1 MYALLDAFVVPRR
14 DERAARLVTPLKP
27 FEAMAMARPLI
38 VADLPAL
45 TEVAPDGERS
55 LAYRAEDAAALAAAV
70 ERLMD
75 DPALAARL
83 GEAGREWVTQGAHVG
98 RPTAR
103 AGPRSTRRC
112 WRRGGGAARAAPV
125 AGADA

>member
-1 MYALLDAFVVPRR
+1 MYALLDVFVVPRR

-27 FEAMAMARPLI
+27 FEAMAMARPMI

-55 LAYRAEDAAALAAAV
+55 LAYPPEDAVALAAAV

-75 DPALAARL
+75 DTGLAARL
-83 GEAGREWVTQGAHVG
+83 GEAGRAWVTKERTWASNGPRWTAIYQSVLD
-98 RPTAR
+98 RRRQPTRKREAR
-103 AGPRSTRRC
+103 A
-112 WRRGGGAARAAPV
+112 
-125 AGADA
+125 

>member
-1 MYALLDAFVVPRR
+1 
-14 DERAARLVTPLKP
+14 
-27 FEAMAMARPLI
+27 MARPLI

-83 GEAGREWVTQGAHVG
+83 GHAGREWVTRERTWASN
-98 RPTAR
+98 
-103 AGPRSTRRC
+103 GPRWDAVYRSVLDA
-112 WRRGGGAARAAPV
+112 RGVPA
-125 AGADA
+125 